1 MSILYEEYSPWK
13 AVHFLDRLKQ
23 AHACKKCAP
32 VSLQLSLT
40 DKCTNKCVYCYLKE
54 HNLKQNQLQYKVVH
68 KLLCDASNIGIK
80 GIEITGGG
88 DPLSHPDIW
97 KIVEDIHDLKLDLGL
112 ITNGHGLKAEKLKNA
127 TWVRI
132 SLDSYNPNTYR
143 KIRNAK
149 FLDLA
154 PIKELC
160 SYQNVTVGACCVL
173 NRYNYNEVY
182 DFILNS
188 KNIGFKNV
196 WLKPVEGSEEKYLRP
211 QINAIKEQLQEA
223 KKLITPE
230 FKIFM
235 PDFSE
240 KSKKTPKEFSRCYQ
254 QHVATFVGSD
264 GGVYPCCSLQ
274 ISEKYALGNINQDS
288 LSNILNKRK
297 ELSVSRCP
305 LNCFWTE
312 KNKFMNYLVEEN
324 PKHVN
329 FM

>member
-1 MSILYEEYSPWK
+1 M
-13 AVHFLDRLKQ
+13 V
-23 AHACKKCAP
+23 C
-32 VSLQLSLT
+32 
-40 DKCTNKCVYCYLKE
+40 
-54 HNLKQNQLQYKVVH
+54 
-68 KLLCDASNIGIK
+68 
-80 GIEITGGG
+80 
-88 DPLSHPDIW
+88 
-97 KIVEDIHDLKLDLGL
+97 
-112 ITNGHGLKAEKLKNA
+112 
-127 TWVRI
+127 
-132 SLDSYNPNTYR
+132 
-143 KIRNAK
+143 
-149 FLDLA
+149 
-154 PIKELC
+154 
-160 SYQNVTVGACCVL
+160 